1 MNIHSETFSKNVGT
15 NWVYFY
21 ESQTEINKVP
31 CVLQKWRQDDMEV
44 SSVYFKADDVRD
56 LGEGKLKSLVRRNLI
71 AGRSGVMLVST
82 KKGYVFV
89 DCDVTINES

>member
-1 MNIHSETFSKNVGT
+1 MNILSEIFSKNVGT
-15 NWVYFY
+15 NWVHFY
-21 ESQTEINKVP
+21 EGETEINKVP

-44 SSVYFKADDVRD
+44 SSVYFKADEVRD
-56 LGEGKLKSLVRRNLI
+56 FSEGKLKSFVRRHLM

-89 DCDVTINES
+89 DYDVTIIES